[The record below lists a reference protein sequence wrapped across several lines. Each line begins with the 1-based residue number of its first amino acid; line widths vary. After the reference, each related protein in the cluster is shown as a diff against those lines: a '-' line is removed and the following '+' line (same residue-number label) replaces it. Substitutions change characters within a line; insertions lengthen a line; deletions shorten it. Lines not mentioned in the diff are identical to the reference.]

1 MPLLG
6 FIYHIF
12 NGKLIKEPSM
22 SKCKMIFGLL
32 ISCLLLIPTTTGST
46 SAVNAPS
53 QHGSGTTGVDENLG
67 KEIIVSELD
76 NSKWSPAIAYNS
88 LHNQYLVV
96 WENQWPGGNDI
107 YGQRISTT
115 GELLSWFSITTF
127 TNSVMQPSV
136 AYDPVHDRYLVTY
149 VYDVF
154 GDGSDWDVYGR
165 FIPWDGPDPTLV
177 DFMICD
183 WTSNQAHAKIAYGL
197 AQDEFLAV
205 WMNSAGSGVAT
216 YISGRR
222 IFADGSGFP
231 PGDGFTISYGT
242 ENRDFPSVA
251 YNLAR
256 NEYLVTWD
264 VANASLD
271 IFGLRLDGTGN
282 PLGGGEFSIAGWPD
296 DEEHPS
302 VAACNQADQYL
313 VTWQSMVNPPI
324 DSAIYARYIWGDGT
338 PAGVYLV
345 DDTTAPEAESA
356 VVCNKR
362 GQHYLITWQT
372 MYAGGNYGIW
382 ARRAFRDESMGNSF
396 GVVAAGNNA
405 DRTYPAVSGGRVNYL
420 VAWEHQRDGTSYQ
433 DIHARLV
440 TPVTIFLPFARK

>member
-1 MPLLG
+1 M
-6 FIYHIF
+6 I
-12 NGKLIKEPSM
+12 SR
-22 SKCKMIFGLL
+22 KMIIRAL
-32 ISCLLLIPTTTGST
+32 IICLLLVTVSTGTS
-46 SAVNAPS
+46 SAVSIPS
-53 QHGSGTTGVDENLG
+53 RPEIETIDVDESLSN
-67 KEIIVSELD
+67 EIIVSELD
-76 NSKWSPAIAYNS
+76 NSKYSPAIAYNS

-96 WENQWPGGNDI
+96 WENEWPGNYHDL
-107 YGQRISTT
+107 YGQRISST
-115 GELLSWFSITTF
+115 GKLLSWFAIS
-127 TNSVMQPSV
+127 TNTKSQMQPSV

-149 VYDVF
+149 IYDVV

-165 FIPWDGPDPTLV
+165 FIPWDEPDPTLI
-177 DFMICD
+177 DFVICN
-183 WTSNQAHAKIAYGL
+183 WTSGQWHPKVAYGL

-205 WMNSAGSGVAT
+205 WMNDPGSVAT

-231 PGDGFTISYGT
+231 PGDGFTISSGA

-256 NEYLVTWD
+256 NEYLVTYD
-264 VANASLD
+264 AANASLD

-313 VTWQSMVNPPI
+313 VTWQSMVSPPI
-324 DSAIYARYIWGDGT
+324 DSAIYARYIGGDGT
-338 PAGVYLV
+338 LAGVYLV

-356 VVCNKR
+356 VTCNKR

-382 ARRAFRDESMGNSF
+382 ARQAFRDESMEDSF
-396 GVVAAGNNA
+396 RIVSPGNNA
-405 DRTYPAVSGGRVNYL
+405 DRLYPAVAGGRVNYL
-420 VAWEHQRDGTSYQ
+420 VAWEHQRDGTSYK
-433 DIHARLV
+433 DIHARLI
-440 TPVTIFLPFARK
+440 TPVTIFLPFTLK